1 MAKKTLLCLALF
13 LTCAIG
19 YPPLQA
25 QVPQA
30 PAGRPSAPPPN
41 ASEPETGT
49 TLLLGRIWRI
59 TSAPSQSPAGSIYIF
74 LSNGTLLEASCV
86 ETYRVATWAGDK
98 KTPRVLHVVEDK
110 RPAFTAVITELTPTT
125 LKLEQNFSRSHER
138 REIALTAVQGEYVCP
153 DMPK

>member
-1 MAKKTLLCLALF
+1 MAKKTQLCLALF
-13 LTCAIG
+13 LTCAIV
-19 YPPLQA
+19 YPLLHA

-30 PAGRPSAPPPN
+30 PAGRASAPPG

-49 TLLLGRIWRI
+49 TLLTGRIWRI

-86 ETYRVATWAGDK
+86 ETYRVATWTGDK
-98 KTPRVLHVVEDK
+98 KTPHVLHVVEDK